1 MIKLIIVE
9 DHALFR
15 LGLTSALSSDKLEI
29 SIIGEAEDAKSLFTL
44 LETCQP
50 DLIILDILLPDI
62 SGIEVARQ
70 LRKDYPE
77 IKILA
82 ISSENTLDIVHPLLD
97 IGIHGFISKN
107 QSTSDDLL
115 EAIES
120 IMNGFEYFGRD
131 IASVIYNVYVAKKRT
146 ENILYPFTNREK
158 DIIALC
164 KDGLLS
170 KEIAERLRISPRT
183 VEVHKNNI
191 FKKLGINSTM
201 ELTLYALK
209 YDIISLR

>member
-15 LGLTSALSSDKLEI
+15 LGLTSALSTDKLEI
-29 SIIGEAEDAKSLFTL
+29 SIIGEAEDGKSLFTL

-50 DLIILDILLPDI
+50 DLILLDILLPDI

-97 IGIHGFISKN
+97 IGINGFISKN
-107 QSTSDDLL
+107 QSASDDLL

-131 IASVIYNVYVAKKRT
+131 IASIIYNVYVAKKRT

-158 DIIALC
+158 DIITLC

-170 KEIAERLRISPRT
+170 KEIADKLRISPRT
-183 VEVHKNNI
+183 VETHKNNI
-191 FKKLGINSTM
+191 FKKLGINSTV
-201 ELTLYALK
+201 ELALYALK